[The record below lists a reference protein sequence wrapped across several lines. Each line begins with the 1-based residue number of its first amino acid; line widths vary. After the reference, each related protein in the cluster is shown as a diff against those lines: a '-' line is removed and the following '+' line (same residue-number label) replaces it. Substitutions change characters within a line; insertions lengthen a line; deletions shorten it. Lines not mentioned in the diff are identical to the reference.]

1 MSTMILASVISL
13 FLLAL
18 AAPLVSRAAGRYAGW
33 LLATV
38 PAGWAAWYAGHIGRI
53 GGGEVIRPE
62 PLVWVEL
69 LGVSLST
76 RMDGLTLMFALL
88 VTGVGALVTVYAGGY
103 LAGHHH
109 LGRFYA
115 YLIAFMASMLG
126 LVVSDNLIGI
136 FIFWELTS
144 VTSFLLIGFGHDRAA
159 ARTAALQAVIVTGLG
174 GLALMAGLILMGMAA
189 GTFEFGEMIDR
200 GVVLG
205 DHPLYIAILTL
216 VCLGA
221 FTKSA
226 QVPFHFWLPGAME
239 APAPVSAYLHSSTM
253 VKAGVFL
260 LAKFSPVLGGTTEW
274 AWTLQIVGG
283 VTMVY
288 AAFLAARAVYF
299 KRILAFTTVSSL
311 GAMVM
316 LLGVGGPGETA
327 AMGFLLAHAMYK
339 GTLFMVAGTVEHQ
352 THVKDVEKLS
362 GLMRIMPVTF
372 AAAALGAASMAGL
385 PPFFGFTAK
394 YLMKGPLAESVLG
407 SALVVGVLAMGVF
420 MTVAA
425 LLVAYK
431 PFAGRPNEAAAK
443 ASEAGAAL
451 LLGPVVLAI
460 AGVIAGLLPGL
471 FAGPLVESAT
481 AAVTGQ
487 SPEKA
492 MYASFHLVNTGTL
505 VSTSTLAIVLGVGL
519 YAVRVLLRRSTA
531 VLERIEPVVS
541 GPVVFQAL
549 MSGTLR
555 AGALQ
560 TRVLQNGSLNT
571 YIRTTMLGFLGLA
584 IGLGA
589 GRITGGLLMPTE
601 EKPTFL
607 GMILVVMMML
617 SGVAA
622 TVFRYR
628 LAAVAALGV
637 AGVASALIFV
647 YYGAPD
653 VAMTQFAIETL
664 TVLIFVLVFYHLP
677 QFTNYTGKLRK
688 AADWTISL
696 LFGGVMGVLV
706 MLAARTD
713 LAETVSGYFS
723 ENAYPLAKGRNIVN
737 VIIVDFR
744 AADTFG
750 ELVVLG
756 IAGVGVATLLCT
768 RTRARVRRAKPAA
781 AGEGDAA

>member
-1 MSTMILASVISL
+1 MILASVISL

-18 AAPLVSRAAGRYAGW
+18 VAPLVSRAAGRYAGW

-38 PAGWAAWYAGHIGRI
+38 PAGWAVWYAGHIGRI
-53 GGGEVIRPE
+53 GGGEIIRPE

-103 LAGHHH
+103 LAGHHQ
-109 LGRFYA
+109 LRRFYA
-115 YLIAFMASMLG
+115 YLFAFMASMLG
-126 LVVSDNLIGI
+126 LVVSDNLIGL

-144 VTSFLLIGFGHDRAA
+144 VTSFLLIGFGHERAA
-159 ARTAALQAVIVTGLG
+159 ARAAALQAVIVTGLG

-274 AWTLQIVGG
+274 AWTLQTVGG

-299 KRILAFTTVSSL
+299 KQILALTTVSSL

-316 LLGVGGPGETA
+316 LLGIGGPGQTA
-327 AMGFLLAHAMYK
+327 AMALVLAHALYK

-352 THVKDVEKLS
+352 SHVKDVEKLS
-362 GLMRIMPVTF
+362 GLMRFMPITF
-372 AAAALGAASMAGL
+372 AAAALAAASMAGL

-394 YLMKGPLAESVLG
+394 YLMKAPLVDSVLG
-407 SALVVGVLAMGVF
+407 MALVVGVVLMGVF
-420 MTVAA
+420 TTVAA
-425 LLVAYK
+425 LLVAFK
-431 PFAGRPNEAAAK
+431 PFAGKPNEAAK
-443 ASEAGAAL
+443 SSSEAGASL
-451 LLGPVVLAI
+451 LLGPVVLSV
-460 AGVIAGLLPGL
+460 AGVIAGVLPGL
-471 FAGPLVESAT
+471 FAGPLVGAAT

-487 SPEKA
+487 APEKA
-492 MYASFHLVNTGTL
+492 LSSSFRMVNMGTL
-505 VSTSTLAIVLGVGL
+505 LSTSTLAILLGVGL
-519 YAVRVLLRRSTA
+519 YAVRVMMRRSTS
-531 VLERIEPVVS
+531 VLDRIEPVAS
-541 GPVVFQAL
+541 GPVVFQWLVNA
-549 MSGTLR
+549 TLR
-555 AGALQ
+555 AGAIQ

-571 YIRTTMLGFLGLA
+571 YIRTTMLGFLGLVL
-584 IGLGA
+584 GLGA

-607 GMILVVMMML
+607 GMTLVVMLMV

-628 LAAVAALGV
+628 LASVAALGV

-664 TVLIFVLVFYHLP
+664 TVLIFVLVFHHLP
-677 QFTNYTGKLRK
+677 QFTNYSGKLRK
-688 AADWTISL
+688 AADWAISL

-713 LAETVSGYFS
+713 MAPTVSGYFS
-723 ENAYPLAKGRNIVN
+723 DNAYPLAKGRNIVN

-744 AADTFG
+744 AADTLG

-756 IAGVGVATLLCT
+756 IAGVGVATLLSM
-768 RTRARVRRAKPAA
+768 RSRARVRRAEAGIPAGQGGPA
-781 AGEGDAA
+781 

>member
-1 MSTMILASVISL
+1 MILASVISL

-18 AAPLVSRAAGRYAGW
+18 VAPLVSRAAGRYAGW

-38 PAGWAAWYAGHIGRI
+38 PAGWAVWYAGHIGRI
-53 GGGEVIRPE
+53 GGGEIIRPE

-103 LAGHHH
+103 LAGHHQ
-109 LGRFYA
+109 LRRFYA
-115 YLIAFMASMLG
+115 YLFAFMASMLG
-126 LVVSDNLIGI
+126 LVVSDNLIGL

-144 VTSFLLIGFGHDRAA
+144 VTSFLLIGFGHERAA
-159 ARTAALQAVIVTGLG
+159 ARAAALQAVIVTGLG

-239 APAPVSAYLHSSTM
+239 APAPVSAYLHSSTI

-274 AWTLQIVGG
+274 AWTLQTVGG

-299 KRILAFTTVSSL
+299 KQILALTTVSSL

-316 LLGVGGPGETA
+316 LLGIGGPGQTA
-327 AMGFLLAHAMYK
+327 AMALVLAHALYK

-352 THVKDVEKLS
+352 SHVKDVEKLS
-362 GLMRIMPVTF
+362 GLMRFMPITF
-372 AAAALGAASMAGL
+372 AAAALAAASMAGL

-394 YLMKGPLAESVLG
+394 YLMKAPLVDSVLG
-407 SALVVGVLAMGVF
+407 MALVVGVVLMGVLT
-420 MTVAA
+420 TVAA
-425 LLVAYK
+425 LLVAFK
-431 PFAGRPNEAAAK
+431 PFAGKPNEAAK
-443 ASEAGAAL
+443 SSSEAGASL
-451 LLGPVVLAI
+451 LLGPVVLSV
-460 AGVIAGLLPGL
+460 AGVIAGVLPGL
-471 FAGPLVESAT
+471 FAGPLVGAAT

-487 SPEKA
+487 APEKA
-492 MYASFHLVNTGTL
+492 LSSSFRMVNMGTL
-505 VSTSTLAIVLGVGL
+505 LSTSTLAILLGVGL
-519 YAVRVLLRRSTA
+519 YAVRVMMRRSTS
-531 VLERIEPVVS
+531 VLDRIEPVAS
-541 GPVVFQAL
+541 GPVVFQWLVNA
-549 MSGTLR
+549 TLR
-555 AGALQ
+555 AGAIQ

-571 YIRTTMLGFLGLA
+571 YVRTTMLGFLGLVL
-584 IGLGA
+584 GLGA

-607 GMILVVMMML
+607 GMTLVVMLMV

-628 LAAVAALGV
+628 LASVAALGV

-664 TVLIFVLVFYHLP
+664 TVLIFVLVFHHLP
-677 QFTNYTGKLRK
+677 QFTNYSGKLRK
-688 AADWTISL
+688 AADWAISL

-713 LAETVSGYFS
+713 MAPTVSGYFS
-723 ENAYPLAKGRNIVN
+723 DNAYPLAKGRNIVN

-744 AADTFG
+744 AADTLG

-756 IAGVGVATLLCT
+756 IAGVGVATLLSM
-768 RTRARVRRAKPAA
+768 RSRARVRRAEAGIPAGQGGPA
-781 AGEGDAA
+781 

>member
-1 MSTMILASVISL
+1 V
-13 FLLAL
+13 
-18 AAPLVSRAAGRYAGW
+18 
-33 LLATV
+33 
-38 PAGWAAWYAGHIGRI
+38 WYAGHIGRI
-53 GGGEVIRPE
+53 GGGEIIRPE

-103 LAGHHH
+103 LAGHHQ
-109 LGRFYA
+109 LRRFYA
-115 YLIAFMASMLG
+115 YLFAFMASMLG
-126 LVVSDNLIGI
+126 LVVSDNLIGL

-144 VTSFLLIGFGHDRAA
+144 VTSFLLIGFGHERAA
-159 ARTAALQAVIVTGLG
+159 ARAAALQAVIVTGLG

-274 AWTLQIVGG
+274 AWTLQTVGG

-299 KRILAFTTVSSL
+299 KQILALTTVSSL

-316 LLGVGGPGETA
+316 LLGIGGPGQTA
-327 AMGFLLAHAMYK
+327 AMALVLAHALYK

-352 THVKDVEKLS
+352 SHVKDVEKLS
-362 GLMRIMPVTF
+362 GLMRFMPITF
-372 AAAALGAASMAGL
+372 AAAALAAASMAGL

-394 YLMKGPLAESVLG
+394 YLMKAPLVDSVLG
-407 SALVVGVLAMGVF
+407 MALVVGVVLMGVF
-420 MTVAA
+420 TTVAA
-425 LLVAYK
+425 LLVAFK
-431 PFAGRPNEAAAK
+431 PFAGKPNEAAK
-443 ASEAGAAL
+443 SSSEAGASL
-451 LLGPVVLAI
+451 LLGPVVLSV
-460 AGVIAGLLPGL
+460 AGVIAGVLPGL
-471 FAGPLVESAT
+471 FAGPLVGAAT

-487 SPEKA
+487 APEKA
-492 MYASFHLVNTGTL
+492 LSSSFRMVNMGTL
-505 VSTSTLAIVLGVGL
+505 LSTSTLAILLGVGL
-519 YAVRVLLRRSTA
+519 YAVRVMMRRSTS
-531 VLERIEPVVS
+531 VLDRIEPVAS
-541 GPVVFQAL
+541 GPVVFQWLVNA
-549 MSGTLR
+549 TLR
-555 AGALQ
+555 AGAIQ

-571 YIRTTMLGFLGLA
+571 YIRTTMLGFLGLVL
-584 IGLGA
+584 GLGA

-607 GMILVVMMML
+607 GMTLVVMLMV

-628 LAAVAALGV
+628 LASVAALGV

-664 TVLIFVLVFYHLP
+664 TVLIFVLVFHHLP
-677 QFTNYTGKLRK
+677 QFTNYSGKLRK
-688 AADWTISL
+688 AADWAISL

-713 LAETVSGYFS
+713 MAPTVSGYFS
-723 ENAYPLAKGRNIVN
+723 DNAYPLAKGRNIVN

-744 AADTFG
+744 AADTLG

-756 IAGVGVATLLCT
+756 IAGVGVATLLSM
-768 RTRARVRRAKPAA
+768 RSRARVRRAEAGIPAGQGGPA
-781 AGEGDAA
+781 

>member
-1 MSTMILASVISL
+1 MILASVISL

-18 AAPLVSRAAGRYAGW
+18 VAPLVSRAAGRYAGW

-38 PAGWAAWYAGHIGRI
+38 PAGWAVWYAGHIGRI
-53 GGGEVIRPE
+53 GGGEIIRPE

-103 LAGHHH
+103 LAGHHQ
-109 LGRFYA
+109 LRRFYA
-115 YLIAFMASMLG
+115 YLFAFMASMLG
-126 LVVSDNLIGI
+126 LAVSDNLIGL

-144 VTSFLLIGFGHDRAA
+144 VTSFLLIGFGHERAA
-159 ARTAALQAVIVTGLG
+159 ARAAALQAVIVTGLG

-274 AWTLQIVGG
+274 AWTLQTVGG

-299 KRILAFTTVSSL
+299 KQILALTTVSSL

-316 LLGVGGPGETA
+316 LLGIGGPGQTA
-327 AMGFLLAHAMYK
+327 AMALVLAHALYK

-352 THVKDVEKLS
+352 SHVKDVEKLS
-362 GLMRIMPVTF
+362 GLMRFMPITF
-372 AAAALGAASMAGL
+372 AAAALAAASMAGL
-385 PPFFGFTAK
+385 PSFFGFTAK
-394 YLMKGPLAESVLG
+394 YLMKAPLVDSVLG
-407 SALVVGVLAMGVF
+407 MALVVGVLLMGVF

-425 LLVAYK
+425 LLVAFK
-431 PFAGRPNEAAAK
+431 PFAGKPNEAAK
-443 ASEAGAAL
+443 SSSEAGASL
-451 LLGPVVLAI
+451 LLGPVVLSV
-460 AGVIAGLLPGL
+460 AGVIAGVLPGL
-471 FAGPLVESAT
+471 FAGPLVGAAT

-487 SPEKA
+487 APEKA
-492 MYASFHLVNTGTL
+492 LSSSFRMVNMGTL
-505 VSTSTLAIVLGVGL
+505 LSTSTLAILLGVGL
-519 YAVRVLLRRSTA
+519 YAVRVMMRRSTS
-531 VLERIEPVVS
+531 VLDRIEPVAS
-541 GPVVFQAL
+541 GPVVFQWLVNA
-549 MSGTLR
+549 TLR
-555 AGALQ
+555 AGAIQ

-571 YIRTTMLGFLGLA
+571 YIRTTMLGFLGLVL
-584 IGLGA
+584 GLGA

-607 GMILVVMMML
+607 GMTLVVMLMV

-628 LAAVAALGV
+628 LASVAALGV

-664 TVLIFVLVFYHLP
+664 TVLIFVLVFHHLP
-677 QFTNYTGKLRK
+677 QFTNYSGKLRK
-688 AADWTISL
+688 AADWVISL

-713 LAETVSGYFS
+713 MAPTVSGYFS
-723 ENAYPLAKGRNIVN
+723 DNAYPLAKGRNIVN

-744 AADTFG
+744 AADTLG

-756 IAGVGVATLLCT
+756 IAGVGVATLLSM
-768 RTRARVRRAKPAA
+768 RSRARVRRAEAGIPAGQGGPA
-781 AGEGDAA
+781 

>member
-1 MSTMILASVISL
+1 MILASVISL
-13 FLLAL
+13 FVLAL
-18 AAPLVSRAAGRYAGW
+18 AAPLVSRVLGRSAGW
-33 LLATV
+33 VLATV
-38 PAGWAAWYAGHIGRI
+38 PAGWAVWFAGHIGPLAD
-53 GGGEVIRPE
+53 GEIVRP
-62 PLVWVEL
+62 PAFDWVEI

-76 RMDGLTLMFALL
+76 RLDGLTLMFALL

-103 LAGHHH
+103 LAGHRH
-109 LGRFYA
+109 LGRFYGF
-115 YLIAFMASMLG
+115 LIAFMASMLG

-144 VTSFLLIGFGHDRAA
+144 VTSFLLIGFGHERSA
-159 ARTAALQAVIVTGLG
+159 ARAAALQAVIVTGLG
-174 GLALMAGLILMGMAA
+174 GLALMAGLILMGIAA

-200 GVVLG
+200 GVTLG
-205 DHPLYIAILTL
+205 DHPLYIAILVL

-274 AWTLQIVGG
+274 AWTLQIAGG

-288 AAFLAARAVYF
+288 SAFLAARSTYF

-327 AMGFLLAHAMYK
+327 AMGFLLAHALYK

-352 THVKDVEKLS
+352 TDVKDVEKLS
-362 GLMRIMPVTF
+362 GLMRVMPVTF

-394 YLMKGPLAESVLG
+394 YLMKGPMAESVLG
-407 SALVVGVLAMGVF
+407 VGLLVGVLVMGVF

-425 LLVAYK
+425 LLVAFK
-431 PFAGRPNEAAAK
+431 PFTGRPNEAARSS
-443 ASEAGAAL
+443 SEAGPSL
-451 LLGPVVLAI
+451 LLGPVMLGI
-460 AGVIAGLLPGL
+460 AGVLAGVGPGL
-471 FAGPLVESAT
+471 FAGPLVGAAT
-481 AAVTGQ
+481 AAVTGVA
-487 SPEKA
+487 PEKA
-492 MYASFHLVNTGTL
+492 LSASFRMVNLGTL
-505 VSTSTLAIVLGVGL
+505 LSTSTLAVLLGVGV
-519 YAVRVLLRRSTA
+519 YAARGAVRRSTG
-531 VLERIEPVVS
+531 VLDRMEPVAS
-541 GPVVFQAL
+541 GPVIFRTL
-549 MSGTLR
+549 MNGMLR

-571 YIRTTMLGFLGLA
+571 YIRVTVIGFLGMA
-584 IGLGA
+584 VGFGA
-589 GRITGGLLMPTE
+589 GRVSGGLLMPEGERPSVLSMT
-601 EKPTFL
+601 
-607 GMILVVMMML
+607 LVVIMMV

-677 QFTNYTGKLRK
+677 QFTSYTGKWRK
-688 AADWTISL
+688 IADWMICS
-696 LFGGVMGVLV
+696 LFGALMAGLV

-713 LAETVSGYFS
+713 LAPTVSAYYS
-723 ENAYPLAKGRNIVN
+723 DNAYSLAKGRNIVN
-737 VIIVDFR
+737 VIIVDYR

-756 IAGVGVATLLCT
+756 IAGVGVATLLQT
-768 RTRARVRRAKPAA
+768 RRRIPRAAR
-781 AGEGDAA
+781 AGEARGGTA

>member
-1 MSTMILASVISL
+1 MILASVISL

-18 AAPLVSRAAGRYAGW
+18 VAPLVSRAAGRYAGW

-38 PAGWAAWYAGHIGRI
+38 PAGWAVWYAGHIGRI
-53 GGGEVIRPE
+53 GGGEIIRPE

-103 LAGHHH
+103 LAGHHQ
-109 LGRFYA
+109 LRRFYA
-115 YLIAFMASMLG
+115 SLFAFMASMLG
-126 LVVSDNLIGI
+126 LVVSDNLIGL

-144 VTSFLLIGFGHDRAA
+144 VTSFLLIGFGHERAA
-159 ARTAALQAVIVTGLG
+159 ARAAALQAVIVTGLG

-239 APAPVSAYLHSSTM
+239 APAPVSAYLHSSTI

-274 AWTLQIVGG
+274 AWTLQTVGG

-299 KRILAFTTVSSL
+299 KQILALTTVSSL

-316 LLGVGGPGETA
+316 LLGIGGPGQTA
-327 AMGFLLAHAMYK
+327 AMALVLAHALYK

-352 THVKDVEKLS
+352 SHVKDVEKLS
-362 GLMRIMPVTF
+362 GLMRFMPITF
-372 AAAALGAASMAGL
+372 AAAALAAASMAGL

-394 YLMKGPLAESVLG
+394 YLMKAPLVDSVLG
-407 SALVVGVLAMGVF
+407 MALVVGVVLMGVLT
-420 MTVAA
+420 TVAA
-425 LLVAYK
+425 LLVAFK
-431 PFAGRPNEAAAK
+431 PFAGKPNEAAK
-443 ASEAGAAL
+443 SSSEAGASL
-451 LLGPVVLAI
+451 LLGPVVLSV
-460 AGVIAGLLPGL
+460 AGVIAGVLPGL
-471 FAGPLVESAT
+471 FAGPLVGAAT

-487 SPEKA
+487 APEKA
-492 MYASFHLVNTGTL
+492 LSSSFRMVNMGTL
-505 VSTSTLAIVLGVGL
+505 LSTSTLAILLGVGL
-519 YAVRVLLRRSTA
+519 YAVRVMMRRSTS
-531 VLERIEPVVS
+531 VLDRIEPVAS
-541 GPVVFQAL
+541 GPVVFQWLVNA
-549 MSGTLR
+549 TLR
-555 AGALQ
+555 AGAIQ

-571 YIRTTMLGFLGLA
+571 YVRTTMLGFLGLVL
-584 IGLGA
+584 GLGA

-607 GMILVVMMML
+607 GMTLVVMLMV

-628 LAAVAALGV
+628 LASVAALGV

-664 TVLIFVLVFYHLP
+664 TVLIFVLVFHHLP
-677 QFTNYTGKLRK
+677 QFTNYSGKLRK
-688 AADWTISL
+688 AADWAISL

-713 LAETVSGYFS
+713 MAPTVSGYFS
-723 ENAYPLAKGRNIVN
+723 DNAYPLAKGRNIVN

-744 AADTFG
+744 AADTLG

-756 IAGVGVATLLCT
+756 IAGVGVATLLSM
-768 RTRARVRRAKPAA
+768 RSRARVRRAEAGIPAGQGGPA
-781 AGEGDAA
+781 

>member
-1 MSTMILASVISL
+1 MILASVISL

-18 AAPLVSRAAGRYAGW
+18 VAPMVSRAAGRYAGW

-38 PAGWAAWYAGHIGRI
+38 PAGWAVWYAGHIGRI
-53 GGGEVIRPE
+53 GGGEIIRPE

-103 LAGHHH
+103 LAGHHQ
-109 LGRFYA
+109 LRRFYA
-115 YLIAFMASMLG
+115 YLFAFMASMLG
-126 LVVSDNLIGI
+126 LVVSDNLIGL

-144 VTSFLLIGFGHDRAA
+144 VTSFLLIGFGHERAA
-159 ARTAALQAVIVTGLG
+159 ARAAALQAVIVTGLG

-274 AWTLQIVGG
+274 AWTLQTVGG

-299 KRILAFTTVSSL
+299 KQILALTTVSSL

-316 LLGVGGPGETA
+316 LLGIGGPGQTA
-327 AMGFLLAHAMYK
+327 AMALVLAHALYK

-352 THVKDVEKLS
+352 SHVKDVEKLS
-362 GLMRIMPVTF
+362 GLMRFMPITF
-372 AAAALGAASMAGL
+372 AAAALAAASMAGL
-385 PPFFGFTAK
+385 PSFFGFTAK
-394 YLMKGPLAESVLG
+394 YLMKAPLVDSVLG
-407 SALVVGVLAMGVF
+407 MALVVGVLLMGVF

-425 LLVAYK
+425 LLVAFK
-431 PFAGRPNEAAAK
+431 PFAGKPNEAAK
-443 ASEAGAAL
+443 SSSEAGASL
-451 LLGPVVLAI
+451 LLGPVVLSV
-460 AGVIAGLLPGL
+460 AGVIAGVLPGL
-471 FAGPLVESAT
+471 FAGPLVGAAT

-487 SPEKA
+487 APEKA
-492 MYASFHLVNTGTL
+492 LSSSFRMVNMGTL
-505 VSTSTLAIVLGVGL
+505 LSTSTLAILLGVGL
-519 YAVRVLLRRSTA
+519 YAVRVMMRRSTS
-531 VLERIEPVVS
+531 VLDRIEPVAS
-541 GPVVFQAL
+541 GPVVFQWLVNA
-549 MSGTLR
+549 TLR
-555 AGALQ
+555 AGAIQ

-571 YIRTTMLGFLGLA
+571 YIRTTMLGFLGLVL
-584 IGLGA
+584 GLGA

-607 GMILVVMMML
+607 GMTLVVMLMV

-628 LAAVAALGV
+628 LASVAALGV

-664 TVLIFVLVFYHLP
+664 TVLIFVLVFHHLP
-677 QFTNYTGKLRK
+677 QFTNYSGKLRK
-688 AADWTISL
+688 AADWAISL

-713 LAETVSGYFS
+713 MAPTVSGYFS
-723 ENAYPLAKGRNIVN
+723 DNAYPLAKGRNIVN

-744 AADTFG
+744 AADTLG

-756 IAGVGVATLLCT
+756 IAGVGVATLLSM
-768 RTRARVRRAKPAA
+768 RSRARVRRAEAGIPAGQGGPA
-781 AGEGDAA
+781 